1 MSSKFNFKSIFT
13 KNIVKK
19 IIIALICIIAVVGI
33 LKFKPIHDKLFGSK
47 TTVTQNTAT
56 VKKGDIQTLVSGS
69 GSIYFKN
76 DSKLY
81 SKVNG
86 TVTEVNFKEGDKVK
100 KGDVIY
106 ELDSTDA
113 ESSIENNQNNLTQNE
128 ISAESSDES
137 VNNLTIR
144 APFSGQVSNI
154 TVGVGDSLQNNGTIL
169 TVTDTSKLK
178 VELTYNAGDIGKI
191 RTGQTAEVYISSLM
205 QSVKGTVTYVS
216 DEPSASA
223 SGAKLYTVEI
233 QVSNPGASLDGM
245 TASAE
250 ISTSK
255 GTVSSTNSA
264 ALSYITKR
272 AVVSKTGGT
281 VSALYVK
288 ENQKVTSGQVL
299 AVMDNPDVIR
309 AKETSDLKL
318 QSAQNQITSSQK
330 QLNNYKI
337 VAPFDGVITKL
348 SNKIGDTV
356 TPGTEVA
363 EVSDPTV
370 MEFDIPVDELDISKI
385 SAGQKVNITADA
397 LTETST
403 APIAGEV
410 EKIAVQ
416 GTYTSGVTT
425 FPVTIKI
432 DGSLDK
438 LKGGMNANANII
450 VSNKQNI
457 LYVPIEA
464 ITTVNGK
471 SYVRVK
477 GTGSSGNQG
486 FNIGNES
493 SGSSTSSTKRSSSG
507 SNQSGG
513 QPGGEMAGE
522 PGGGQGG
529 EPGSSSS
536 NTNEATVSTKFSS
549 SSKKA
554 SSFFRRSSSSSA
566 QGYNAGTSMKP
577 VEVGVSNDDYIEIT
591 SGLNEGD
598 VVILPST
605 QSASSS
611 SSSSSSSSR
620 SSRMGGGIM
629 GGMGGR

>member
-1 MSSKFNFKSIFT
+1 LTFKTKFKDVFT
-13 KNIVKK
+13 KGVVKK
-19 IIIALICIIAVVGI
+19 VVLGLICIAAVIGI
-33 LKFKPIHDKLFGSK
+33 LQIKPIHDKLFGSK
-47 TTVTQNTAT
+47 TQVKQNTAT

-86 TVTEVNFKEGDKVK
+86 TVTAVNFKEGDKVK

-128 ISAESSDES
+128 ISAESSSES

-154 TVGVGDSLQNNGTIL
+154 TVGIGDSLQNNGTIL
-169 TVTDTSKLK
+169 TITDTSKLK
-178 VELTYNAGDIGKI
+178 VVLTYNAGDIGKI
-191 RTGQTAEVYISSLM
+191 RSGQTAEVYISSLM

-216 DEPSASA
+216 SEPSASA
-223 SGAKLYTVEI
+223 SGAKLYTVEV
-233 QVSNPGASLDGM
+233 QLSNPGASLDGM

-264 ALSYITKR
+264 ALSYIAKR

-299 AVMDNPDVIR
+299 AVMDNADVIR

-318 QSAQNQITSSQK
+318 QSAQSQIASSQK

-348 SNKIGDTV
+348 SNKVGDTV

-370 MEFDIPVDELDISKI
+370 MEFDIPVDELDIAKI
-385 SAGQKVNITADA
+385 SVGQKVNITADA
-397 LTETST
+397 LTETSA

-416 GTYTSGVTT
+416 GTAVSGVTT

-432 DGSLDK
+432 DDNLDK

-450 VSNKQNI
+450 VSNKENV

-464 ITTVNGK
+464 VTTINGK
-471 SYVRVK
+471 SFVRIK
-477 GTGSSGNQG
+477 GTENSGNAG
-486 FNIGNES
+486 SFAYGNRSGNS
-493 SGSSTSSTKRSSSG
+493 SSKSSTSSSRKNSSSN
-507 SNQSGG
+507 NQFG
-513 QPGGEMAGE
+513 GE
-522 PGGGQGG
+522 PGGEQG
-529 EPGSSSS
+529 ETSS
-536 NTNEATVSTKFSS
+536 NTNEATVSTNFSS
-549 SSKKA
+549 SQKRSG
-554 SSFFRRSSSSSA
+554 SFSRSSSGSKTQS
-566 QGYNAGTSMKP
+566 YYAGTVMKA
-577 VEVGVSNDDYIEIT
+577 VQVGVNNDTYIEIT

-598 VVILPST
+598 VVILPAT
-605 QSASSS
+605 QAASSS
-611 SSSSSSSSR
+611 SSSSSNSLR
-620 SSRMGGGIM
+620 M
-629 GGMGGR
+629 GGMGGFGGGR